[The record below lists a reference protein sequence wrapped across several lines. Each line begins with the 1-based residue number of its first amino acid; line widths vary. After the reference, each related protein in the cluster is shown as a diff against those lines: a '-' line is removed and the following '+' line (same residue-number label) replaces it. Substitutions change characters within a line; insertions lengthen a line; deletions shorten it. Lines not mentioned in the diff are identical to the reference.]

1 METFRKEDHFGFP
14 MVSTTR
20 RIPRKN
26 GGKINR
32 KLIQLRILVPLDLKK
47 EWRGTTHLTLDKG
60 LFGI

>member
-32 KLIQLRILVPLDLKK
+32 KLIQLRILVPLDLGGFRRKNG
-47 EWRGTTHLTLDKG
+47 EGPH
-60 LFGI
+60 I